1 MDIINPLYVLK
12 TEIHDHHNH
21 LKWVNK
27 NPTLFNTEILFNILN
42 VKVSNSMNFSLIL
55 QIKYLEIILDTSVSY
70 PLERFYHQ
78 ILLTLFPKYFSNPS
92 VALRIL
98 LISP

>member
-12 TEIHDHHNH
+12 TEILDHHNH
-21 LKWVNK
+21 LKWVK

-42 VKVSNSMNFSLIL
+42 VKVSNSVNFSLIL
-55 QIKYLEIILDTSVSY
+55 QIEYLEIKLDTSVSC

-78 ILLTLFPKYFSNPS
+78 ILLTLFPKYFSNSS
-92 VALRIL
+92 VALTITN
-98 LISP
+98 